1 MSYPD
6 VALAATM
13 LHILRQA
20 IAANEDVEVIFLAT
34 DASLALYEVKFDP
47 PLSATMALS
56 DYDENLPKWKEQ
68 FVEKARMFST
78 PNFLRLVL
86 IGYEIGQLAS
96 WLIGAMPDMNELPDV
111 GSRKT
116 KALES
121 MEVIKGLCTECK
133 DPAAVK
139 EMLEKTAD
147 AIRSSTN
154 MSDLENAAN
163 LILDWKDNNAMF
175 IMR

>member
-1 MSYPD
+1 MNYPD
-6 VALAATM
+6 IALAATM
-13 LHILRQA
+13 LHVLRQA

-78 PNFLRLVL
+78 PNFLRLVG

-96 WLIGAMPDMNELPDV
+96 WLMGTLPNMNELPDV
-111 GSRKT
+111 DSRKV

-133 DPAAVK
+133 DPVAVT

-147 AIRSSTN
+147 AIRTSTN
-154 MSDLENAAN
+154 MGDLENAAN
-163 LILDWKDNNAMF
+163 TILDWKENNAMF
-175 IMR
+175 MMK